1 MLQCD
6 RAIKECTMDG
16 CHNAI
21 YPSFIMLHEIIYI
34 YIYKETNKLCT
45 DVISIN
51 YEDVIR
57 SL

>member
-1 MLQCD
+1 MD
-6 RAIKECTMDG
+6 VTMQYTLYLL
-16 CHNAI
+16 C
-21 YPSFIMLHEIIYI
+21 FMKLYI